1 MKILPA
7 AEVVADEPDKADLDV
22 FMLRGHI
29 DDITDSGR
37 GEVAEGLRPFYLEY
51 LRKHEVTP

>member
-1 MKILPA
+1 MSR
-7 AEVVADEPDKADLDV
+7 DKADLDV

-37 GEVAEGLRPFYLEY
+37 GEVAEGLRPYYIEY
-51 LRKHEVTP
+51 LRKHEVKP